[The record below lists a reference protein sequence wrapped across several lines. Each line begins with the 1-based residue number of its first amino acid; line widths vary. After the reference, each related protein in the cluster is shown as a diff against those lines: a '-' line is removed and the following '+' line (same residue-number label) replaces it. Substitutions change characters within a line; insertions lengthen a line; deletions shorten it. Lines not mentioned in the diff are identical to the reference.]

1 MTTSTEL
8 VKVGQLVLN
17 NGSWNNCQL
26 ISKDW
31 ISQLFQPSQPFVQD
45 YGLLWWL
52 IPETIHYIVDD
63 SLLAEFKQ
71 AGIKQSVI
79 DKFKLLKGNYINVN
93 IPADKLKA
101 VFGDDWKSFLDKEFY
116 PYFPTRSRREYG
128 SKIIGYKA
136 EGYLGQYIIIYP
148 NKKLVAARM
157 VEKTDQY
164 KVETDEMMDF
174 AWYVYKL
181 VK

>member
-79 DKFKLLKGNYINVN
+79 DKFKLLKGNYIN
-93 IPADKLKA
+93 
-101 VFGDDWKSFLDKEFY
+101 E
-116 PYFPTRSRREYG
+116 
-128 SKIIGYKA
+128 IIGYKA